1 MVPAASAAQKSRK
14 FMYLLGFLHHIS
26 VIWAVGCAKV
36 SALNYLRMP
45 EARLYC
51 RSAFLAFALI
61 AATATVAQAQTPAET
76 LRVRPLVRDGQVLV
90 TFALDGGLTE
100 EMKAVVQS
108 GLRTVFTYTV
118 ELKMK
123 VPAWV
128 DRTVATAVVSTSVD
142 YDNLTRRHTV
152 SQARNGRVE
161 QSFVV
166 EDPAH
171 VAQMVTNFE
180 RLPLFDTKQL
190 EANREYYVLVRAD
203 ARARRSAALWPWS
216 GTASG
221 FARFTFIPNN

>member
-1 MVPAASAAQKSRK
+1 MPVSLYIRKAVFGLVALGLLAASASTAYAQD
-14 FMYLLGFLHHIS
+14 
-26 VIWAVGCAKV
+26 
-36 SALNYLRMP
+36 
-45 EARLYC
+45 
-51 RSAFLAFALI
+51 
-61 AATATVAQAQTPAET
+61 AAT
-76 LRVRPLVRDGQVLV
+76 LRVRPTFRDGQVLV
-90 TFALDGGLTE
+90 SFALDGGLTD

-118 ELKMK
+118 ELKLR

-152 SQARNGRVE
+152 SQAKNGRVE

-166 EDPAH
+166 EDPAQ
-171 VAQMVTNFE
+171 VAQMVTNFD
-180 RLPLFDTKQL
+180 RLPLFDSKQL

-203 ARARRSAALWPWS
+203 ARPRSSAGLWPWS

>member
-1 MVPAASAAQKSRK
+1 MAKTTKKSLNFMYLRGRTHHIPVFSAVSCVTLSPTFFVMMPARLYIRRTVLPLIAVAVLGASAATAYAQD
-14 FMYLLGFLHHIS
+14 
-26 VIWAVGCAKV
+26 
-36 SALNYLRMP
+36 
-45 EARLYC
+45 
-51 RSAFLAFALI
+51 
-61 AATATVAQAQTPAET
+61 AAT
-76 LRVRPLVRDGQVLV
+76 LRVRPIVREGQVLV
-90 TFALDGGLTE
+90 TFSLDGGMTD

-118 ELKMK
+118 ELKMR

-166 EDPAH
+166 EDPAQ
-171 VAQMVTNFE
+171 VAQMVTQFD
-180 RLPLFDTKQL
+180 RLALFDTRQL
-190 EANREYYVLVRAD
+190 EPNREYYVLVRAD
-203 ARARRSAALWPWS
+203 ARPRSSAGLWPWS

-221 FARFTFIPNN
+221 LARFTFIPNN

>member
-1 MVPAASAAQKSRK
+1 
-14 FMYLLGFLHHIS
+14 
-26 VIWAVGCAKV
+26 
-36 SALNYLRMP
+36 MP
-45 EARLYC
+45 VRLYT
-51 RSAFLAFALI
+51 RKAFLGLI
-61 AATATVAQAQTPAET
+61 ALVLLIGPASTAYAQGPET
-76 LRVRPLVRDGQVLV
+76 LRVRPLVRDGKLLV
-90 TFALDGGLTE
+90 TFALDGGLTD

-118 ELKMK
+118 ELKLK

-166 EDPAH
+166 EDPAE
-171 VAQMVTNFE
+171 VAQMVTNFD
-180 RLPLFDTKQL
+180 RLPLFDTRQL
-190 EANREYYVLVRAD
+190 EANRDYYVVVRAD
-203 ARARRSAALWPWS
+203 ARPRSTPGLWPWS

>member
-1 MVPAASAAQKSRK
+1 MVTRLCIRKAVLGLVVFGLLAGTASAQ
-14 FMYLLGFLHHIS
+14 
-26 VIWAVGCAKV
+26 
-36 SALNYLRMP
+36 
-45 EARLYC
+45 
-51 RSAFLAFALI
+51 
-61 AATATVAQAQTPAET
+61 QAET

-90 TFALDGGLTE
+90 TFSLEGGLTD

-118 ELKMK
+118 ELKLK

-128 DRTVATAVVSTSVD
+128 DRSVATAVVSTSVE
-142 YDNLTRRHTV
+142 YDNLTRRHTI

-166 EDPAH
+166 EDPAE

-180 RLPLFDTKQL
+180 RLALFDTKML
-190 EANREYYVLVRAD
+190 EANREYYVVVRAD
-203 ARARRSAALWPWS
+203 ARPRGSASLWPFS

-221 FARFTFIPNN
+221 SARFTFIP